1 METRII
7 QHWPGNA
14 KKRDIKMK
22 NFLKNGGLVL
32 VGSVA
37 GLSAAS
43 AAVPASVTT
52 AIADATTDVATIG
65 GAVLVVM
72 ISIAT
77 FIWLRK
83 PMH

>member
-1 METRII
+1 
-7 QHWPGNA
+7 
-14 KKRDIKMK
+14 MK

-37 GLSAAS
+37 GLSSAS
-43 AAVPASVTT
+43 AAVPAAVTT
-52 AIADATTDVATIG
+52 AITDAGADVATIG
-65 GAVLVVM
+65 SAVLVVM
-72 ISIAT
+72 IGIAT

>member
-1 METRII
+1 
-7 QHWPGNA
+7 
-14 KKRDIKMK
+14 MK

-37 GLSAAS
+37 GLSVAS
-43 AAVPASVTT
+43 AAVPAAVTT
-52 AIADATTDVATIG
+52 AISDSTADVGIIG

-72 ISIAT
+72 IAVAT